1 MPKSQVNT
9 VDVKLTIHRSAGLKQ
24 ACPEGVFVSLTP
36 GDPSLWSAVLFV
48 RHGKLIIASSFEFDA
63 LPVEACFPHL
73 LFFFFLA
80 NLSALLQ
87 GPYAPAVL
95 RFQILFPDAYPRAP
109 PLVTFSTDIFH
120 PLITPLTTHM
130 YPTSAENDG
139 STTERPRL
147 PPGGFSLEHGF
158 PEWFGGSERL
168 ATGSRQGSRE
178 RRGVSP
184 SASSTKSAKST
195 SGKSPLVPPK
205 DVPRYMQ
212 TDRRTISTYSLLKYI
227 RNAFDKAEVLDA
239 VPLAATGNPGAWH
252 AWRTHRRKQ
261 AKVFDEKKNKRLSR
275 ISDVLS
281 KENGGSEQG
290 DVVASDAKS
299 IASQSTTAR
308 EPGEWNWDG
317 VWEDRVKKGVA
328 STLTESVLYGA
339 SGISDDM
346 VCCAIILMNLVS
358 RLVHV
363 ALIMKFVQIH
373 FLALE
378 EGTIEAVKGN
388 LRRTLDASA

>member
-1 MPKSQVNT
+1 MTS
-9 VDVKLTIHRSAGLKQ
+9 LTLGHLPSLWRQHLLSEFAGLKQ

-48 RHGKLIIASSFEFDA
+48 RH
-63 LPVEACFPHL
+63 
-73 LFFFFLA
+73 
-80 NLSALLQ
+80 

-130 YPTSAENDG
+130 YTTGAENDS

-158 PEWFGGSERL
+158 PEWFGGSQRPT
-168 ATGSRQGSRE
+168 AGSRRGSRD

-184 SASSTKSAKST
+184 SAASTKSARST
-195 SGKSPLVPPK
+195 SGKSPSTPSK

-212 TDRRTISTYSLLKYI
+212 TDRRTISAYSLLKYI
-227 RNAFDKAEVLDA
+227 RSSFDKTEILDT

-261 AKVFDEKKNKRLSR
+261 GKVFDGKKRKRMSG
-275 ISDVLS
+275 ISDGQT
-281 KENGGSEQG
+281 KENGSEQG
-290 DVVASDAKS
+290 DVVVSDAKS
-299 IASQSTTAR
+299 TTSPSMSLR
-308 EPGEWNWDG
+308 QPGEWNWDG

-346 VCCAIILMNLVS
+346 
-358 RLVHV
+358 
-363 ALIMKFVQIH
+363 IH

>member
-1 MPKSQVNT
+1 MTSLALGHLPSLWRQH
-9 VDVKLTIHRSAGLKQ
+9 LLSEFAGLKQ

-48 RHGKLIIASSFEFDA
+48 RHG
-63 LPVEACFPHL
+63 
-73 LFFFFLA
+73 
-80 NLSALLQ
+80 
-87 GPYAPAVL
+87 PYAPAVL
-95 RFQILFPDAYPRAP
+95 RFQIFFPDAYPRAP

-130 YPTSAENDG
+130 YPTGAENDG
-139 STTERPRL
+139 STTERPKL

-158 PEWFGGSERL
+158 PEWFGGSRRR
-168 ATGSRQGSRE
+168 ASGSRQGSRE

-184 SASSTKSAKST
+184 SAASSKSAKSG
-195 SGKSPLVPPK
+195 SGKSPAVPPK
-205 DVPRYMQ
+205 DVPPKEVPPYMQ
-212 TDRRTISTYSLLKYI
+212 TDRKTISTYSLLKYI
-227 RNAFDKAEVLDA
+227 RSTFDKAEVLDA
-239 VPLAATGNPGAWH
+239 VPLAAAGNPGAWH
-252 AWRTHRRKQ
+252 AWRTHRRKEG
-261 AKVFDEKKNKRLSR
+261 KVFDEKKSNRLSR
-275 ISDVLS
+275 LSIIDGLS
-281 KENGGSEQG
+281 KPASSEQG
-290 DVVASDAKS
+290 DAAASDAKS
-299 IASQSTTAR
+299 IGSQSTTR
-308 EPGEWNWDG
+308 EPGDWNWDG

-346 VCCAIILMNLVS
+346 
-358 RLVHV
+358 
-363 ALIMKFVQIH
+363 IH

>member
-1 MPKSQVNT
+1 MTSLALGHLPSLWRQH
-9 VDVKLTIHRSAGLKQ
+9 LLSEFAGLKQ

-48 RHGKLIIASSFEFDA
+48 RH
-63 LPVEACFPHL
+63 
-73 LFFFFLA
+73 
-80 NLSALLQ
+80 

-120 PLITPLTTHM
+120 PLITPLTTHI
-130 YPTSAENDG
+130 
-139 STTERPRL
+139 
-147 PPGGFSLEHGF
+147 LEHGF

-168 ATGSRQGSRE
+168 AAGSRHGSRE
-178 RRGVSP
+178 RRGASP

-195 SGKSPLVPPK
+195 GDKPPLVPPK
-205 DVPRYMQ
+205 DDVPRYMQ

-227 RNAFDKAEVLDA
+227 RNTFVKGEVLDT
-239 VPLAATGNPGAWH
+239 VPLAAAGNPGAWH

-261 AKVFDEKKNKRLSR
+261 RKALDENIKSNRLSR
-275 ISDVLS
+275 LSILSDLQP
-281 KENGGSEQG
+281 KGDASEQG
-290 DVVASDAKS
+290 DAIASDARS
-299 IASQSTTAR
+299 IASQSTMAR

-346 VCCAIILMNLVS
+346 
-358 RLVHV
+358 
-363 ALIMKFVQIH
+363 IH

>member
-1 MPKSQVNT
+1 MTSLALGHLPSLWRQH
-9 VDVKLTIHRSAGLKQ
+9 LLSEFAGLKQ

-48 RHGKLIIASSFEFDA
+48 RH
-63 LPVEACFPHL
+63 
-73 LFFFFLA
+73 
-80 NLSALLQ
+80 

-130 YPTSAENDG
+130 YPTSVENDG
-139 STTERPRL
+139 STAERPRL

-168 ATGSRQGSRE
+168 AAGSRHGSRE
-178 RRGVSP
+178 RRGASP

-195 SGKSPLVPPK
+195 GDKPPLVPPK
-205 DVPRYMQ
+205 DDVPRYMQ

-227 RNAFDKAEVLDA
+227 RNTFVKGEVLDT
-239 VPLAATGNPGAWH
+239 VPLAAAGNPGAWH

-261 AKVFDEKKNKRLSR
+261 RKALDENIKT
-275 ISDVLS
+275 
-281 KENGGSEQG
+281 
-290 DVVASDAKS
+290 
-299 IASQSTTAR
+299 SQSTMAR

-346 VCCAIILMNLVS
+346 VRCSTVVVIYVS
-358 RLVHV
+358 CPAMSR
-363 ALIMKFVQIH
+363 
-373 FLALE
+373 
-378 EGTIEAVKGN
+378 
-388 LRRTLDASA
+388 

>member
-1 MPKSQVNT
+1 MTSLALGHLPSLWRQH
-9 VDVKLTIHRSAGLKQ
+9 LLSEFAGLKQ

-48 RHGKLIIASSFEFDA
+48 RH
-63 LPVEACFPHL
+63 
-73 LFFFFLA
+73 
-80 NLSALLQ
+80 

-130 YPTSAENDG
+130 YPTSAETDG
-139 STTERPRL
+139 STAERPRL

-158 PEWFGGSERL
+158 PEWFGGSAARSRH
-168 ATGSRQGSRE
+168 GSRG
-178 RRGVSP
+178 RRGPSP
-184 SASSTKSAKST
+184 SASSTKSGQSSSDK
-195 SGKSPLVPPK
+195 PPMVPPK
-205 DVPRYMQ
+205 DDVPRYMQ
-212 TDRRTISTYSLLKYI
+212 TDQKTISTYSLLKYI
-227 RNAFDKAEVLDA
+227 RSSFDKAEVLDA
-239 VPLAATGNPGAWH
+239 VPLAAAGNPGAWH

-261 AKVFDEKKNKRLSR
+261 RKALNENIKSNRLSR
-275 ISDVLS
+275 LSILSDLQPR
-281 KENGGSEQG
+281 ENASEQG
-290 DVVASDAKS
+290 DAIAFDVRS
-299 IASQSTTAR
+299 IASQSTMATMAR

-346 VCCAIILMNLVS
+346 
-358 RLVHV
+358 
-363 ALIMKFVQIH
+363 IH

-388 LRRTLDASA
+388 LRRTLDASV

>member
-1 MPKSQVNT
+1 MTSLALGHLPSLWRQH
-9 VDVKLTIHRSAGLKQ
+9 LLSEFAGLKQ

-48 RHGKLIIASSFEFDA
+48 RH
-63 LPVEACFPHL
+63 
-73 LFFFFLA
+73 
-80 NLSALLQ
+80 

-130 YPTSAENDG
+130 YPTSVENDG

-158 PEWFGGSERL
+158 PEWFGGPERL
-168 ATGSRQGSRE
+168 EAESRQGSRE
-178 RRGVSP
+178 RRGASP
-184 SASSTKSAKST
+184 SAASTKSATSK
-195 SGKSPLVPPK
+195 SGKAPSVPPK

-227 RNAFDKAEVLDA
+227 RNTFDKAEVLDT
-239 VPLAATGNPGAWH
+239 VPLAASGNPGAWH

-261 AKVFDEKKNKRLSR
+261 RKALDENKNNNRLSR
-275 ISDVLS
+275 LSILSDLQP
-281 KENGGSEQG
+281 KENVSEQG
-290 DVVASDAKS
+290 DMAGSDARS
-299 IASQSTTAR
+299 IASQSTMAR

-346 VCCAIILMNLVS
+346 
-358 RLVHV
+358 
-363 ALIMKFVQIH
+363 IH

>member
-1 MPKSQVNT
+1 MTSLALGHLPSLWRQH
-9 VDVKLTIHRSAGLKQ
+9 LLSEFAGLKQ

-48 RHGKLIIASSFEFDA
+48 RH
-63 LPVEACFPHL
+63 
-73 LFFFFLA
+73 
-80 NLSALLQ
+80 

-130 YPTSAENDG
+130 YPTSVENDG
-139 STTERPRL
+139 STAERPRL
-147 PPGGFSLEHGF
+147 PPEASAWSTAFQSGLVVPNDWQLEAATAAV
-158 PEWFGGSERL
+158 SEGAHRHQHRL
-168 ATGSRQGSRE
+168 QS
-178 RRGVSP
+178 
-184 SASSTKSAKST
+184 
-195 SGKSPLVPPK
+195 
-205 DVPRYMQ
+205 
-212 TDRRTISTYSLLKYI
+212 
-227 RNAFDKAEVLDA
+227 EVLDT
-239 VPLAATGNPGAWH
+239 VPLAAAGNPGAWH

-261 AKVFDEKKNKRLSR
+261 RKALDENIKSNRLSR
-275 ISDVLS
+275 LSILSDLQP
-281 KENGGSEQG
+281 KGDASEQG
-290 DVVASDAKS
+290 DAIASDARS
-299 IASQSTTAR
+299 IASQSTMAR

-346 VCCAIILMNLVS
+346 
-358 RLVHV
+358 
-363 ALIMKFVQIH
+363 IH

>member
-1 MPKSQVNT
+1 MTS
-9 VDVKLTIHRSAGLKQ
+9 LTLGHLPSLWRQHLLSEFAGLKQ

-48 RHGKLIIASSFEFDA
+48 RH
-63 LPVEACFPHL
+63 
-73 LFFFFLA
+73 
-80 NLSALLQ
+80 

-130 YPTSAENDG
+130 YAASVESDN
-139 STTERPRL
+139 STTERPKL

-158 PEWFGGSERL
+158 PEWFGGPKRPG
-168 ATGSRQGSRE
+168 AGSRQGSHD
-178 RRGVSP
+178 RRDASP
-184 SASSTKSAKST
+184 SVLSTKSAKST
-195 SGKSPLVPPK
+195 SGKLPSTTQN

-227 RNAFDKAEVLDA
+227 RNTFDKAEVLDA
-239 VPLAATGNPGAWH
+239 VPLAAAGNQGAWH

-261 AKVFDEKKNKRLSR
+261 GRVFDDKKSKRMSR
-275 ISDVLS
+275 ISDEQT
-281 KENGGSEQG
+281 KETGSERG
-290 DVVASDAKS
+290 DVAQSDAKS
-299 IASQSTTAR
+299 ITSQSTSVR
-308 EPGEWNWDG
+308 QPGEWNWDG

-346 VCCAIILMNLVS
+346 
-358 RLVHV
+358 
-363 ALIMKFVQIH
+363 IH

>member
-1 MPKSQVNT
+1 MTS
-9 VDVKLTIHRSAGLKQ
+9 LTLGHLPSLWRQHLLSEFAGLKQ
-24 ACPEGVFVSLTP
+24 ACPEGIFVSLTP

-48 RHGKLIIASSFEFDA
+48 RH
-63 LPVEACFPHL
+63 
-73 LFFFFLA
+73 
-80 NLSALLQ
+80 

-130 YPTSAENDG
+130 YTTGVENDS
-139 STTERPRL
+139 STTERPKL

-158 PEWFGGSERL
+158 PEWFGGPPERPE
-168 ATGSRQGSRE
+168 AGSRRGSRG

-184 SASSTKSAKST
+184 SASSP
-195 SGKSPLVPPK
+195 KSPKLAGGKAPPAPPK
-205 DVPRYMQ
+205 DLPRYMQ

-227 RNAFDKAEVLDA
+227 RSAFDKAEILDT
-239 VPLAATGNPGAWH
+239 VPLAASGNPGAWH

-261 AKVFDEKKNKRLSR
+261 GKAFDEKQRKRMSR
-275 ISDVLS
+275 MSDGQTE
-281 KENGGSEQG
+281 ENDGEQG
-290 DVVASDAKS
+290 DAEASDAKS
-299 IASQSTTAR
+299 TTSQSTTVR
-308 EPGEWNWDG
+308 RPGEWNWDG

-339 SGISDDM
+339 TGISDDM
-346 VCCAIILMNLVS
+346 
-358 RLVHV
+358 
-363 ALIMKFVQIH
+363 IH

>member
-1 MPKSQVNT
+1 MTSLALGHLPSLWRQH
-9 VDVKLTIHRSAGLKQ
+9 LLSEFAGLKQ

-48 RHGKLIIASSFEFDA
+48 RH
-63 LPVEACFPHL
+63 
-73 LFFFFLA
+73 
-80 NLSALLQ
+80 

-130 YPTSAENDG
+130 YPTSAETDG
-139 STTERPRL
+139 STAERPRL

-158 PEWFGGSERL
+158 PEWFGGSGR
-168 ATGSRQGSRE
+168 RHGSRE
-178 RRGVSP
+178 RRGPSP
-184 SASSTKSAKST
+184 SAASIKSAKS
-195 SGKSPLVPPK
+195 SSDRPPLVPPK
-205 DVPRYMQ
+205 DDVPRYMQ
-212 TDRRTISTYSLLKYI
+212 TDRTTISTYSLLKYI
-227 RNAFDKAEVLDA
+227 RSAFDKAEVLDT
-239 VPLAATGNPGAWH
+239 VPLAAAGNPGAWH

-261 AKVFDEKKNKRLSR
+261 RKALAENIKSNRLSR
-275 ISDVLS
+275 LSILSDLQP
-281 KENGGSEQG
+281 KENASEQG
-290 DVVASDAKS
+290 DAIAFDVRS
-299 IASQSTTAR
+299 IASQSTMAR

-346 VCCAIILMNLVS
+346 
-358 RLVHV
+358 
-363 ALIMKFVQIH
+363 IH

-388 LRRTLDASA
+388 LRRTLDASV

>member
-1 MPKSQVNT
+1 MTSLALGHLPSLWRQH
-9 VDVKLTIHRSAGLKQ
+9 LLSEFAGLKQ

-36 GDPSLWSAVLFV
+36 GEPSLWSAVLFV
-48 RHGKLIIASSFEFDA
+48 RHG
-63 LPVEACFPHL
+63 
-73 LFFFFLA
+73 
-80 NLSALLQ
+80 
-87 GPYAPAVL
+87 PYAPAVL
-95 RFQILFPDAYPRAP
+95 RFQIMFPDAYPRAP

-130 YPTSAENDG
+130 YAASVESDK
-139 STTERPRL
+139 STTERPKL

-158 PEWFGGSERL
+158 PEWFGGPQRSE
-168 ATGSRQGSRE
+168 AGSRRSK
-178 RRGVSP
+178 SP
-184 SASSTKSAKST
+184 SAVSTKSSKRRSM
-195 SGKSPLVPPK
+195 KPPPVPEK
-205 DVPRYMQ
+205 DNLPRYMQ

-227 RNAFDKAEVLDA
+227 RSTFDKAEVLDA
-239 VPLAATGNPGAWH
+239 VPLSAAGNPGAWH

-261 AKVFDEKKNKRLSR
+261 EKVDEKKTYRLSR
-275 ISDVLS
+275 LS
-281 KENGGSEQG
+281 ILSGDTTRDFGSERG
-290 DVVASDAKS
+290 DGAAESDAKS
-299 IASQSTTAR
+299 ITSSQATR

-346 VCCAIILMNLVS
+346 
-358 RLVHV
+358 
-363 ALIMKFVQIH
+363 IH

>member
-1 MPKSQVNT
+1 MTSLDLGHLPSLWRQH
-9 VDVKLTIHRSAGLKQ
+9 LLSEFAGLKQ

-36 GDPSLWSAVLFV
+36 GEPALWSAVLFV
-48 RHGKLIIASSFEFDA
+48 RH
-63 LPVEACFPHL
+63 
-73 LFFFFLA
+73 
-80 NLSALLQ
+80 

-130 YPTSAENDG
+130 YAASVESDK
-139 STTERPRL
+139 STTERPKL

-158 PEWFGGSERL
+158 PEWFGGPEGPEAARGHNRRSSL
-168 ATGSRQGSRE
+168 A
-178 RRGVSP
+178 P
-184 SASSTKSAKST
+184 SIFSTKSSRRRSFK
-195 SGKSPLVPPK
+195 PPPASEK
-205 DVPRYMQ
+205 NLPRYMQ
-212 TDRRTISTYSLLKYI
+212 TDPKTISTYSLLKYI
-227 RNAFDKAEVLDA
+227 RSTFDKAEVLDA
-239 VPLAATGNPGAWH
+239 VPLSAAGNPGAWH

-261 AKVFDEKKNKRLSR
+261 EKVDDKKMYRLSR
-275 ISDVLS
+275 LS
-281 KENGGSEQG
+281 ILSGDTTKEFGSERG
-290 DVVASDAKS
+290 DVPESDAKS
-299 IASQSTTAR
+299 ITSSQATTVR

-346 VCCAIILMNLVS
+346 
-358 RLVHV
+358 
-363 ALIMKFVQIH
+363 IH

>member
-1 MPKSQVNT
+1 MTSLALGQLPSLWRQH
-9 VDVKLTIHRSAGLKQ
+9 LLSEFAGLKQ

-48 RHGKLIIASSFEFDA
+48 RHG
-63 LPVEACFPHL
+63 
-73 LFFFFLA
+73 
-80 NLSALLQ
+80 
-87 GPYAPAVL
+87 PYAPAVL
-95 RFQILFPDAYPRAP
+95 RFQIFFPDAYPRAP

-130 YPTSAENDG
+130 YPTSVESDG
-139 STTERPRL
+139 STTERPKL

-158 PEWFGGSERL
+158 PEWFGGSRRR
-168 ATGSRQGSRE
+168 AGGSRQGSPG
-178 RRGVSP
+178 RRGASP
-184 SASSTKSAKST
+184 SSASTQSAKSASS
-195 SGKSPLVPPK
+195 KSPPVPPKDVPPKDVQPK

-212 TDRRTISTYSLLKYI
+212 TDRKTISTYSLLKYI
-227 RNAFDKAEVLDA
+227 RSTFDKAEVLDA
-239 VPLAATGNPGAWH
+239 VPLAAAGNPGAWH
-252 AWRTHRRKQ
+252 AWRTHRRKEG
-261 AKVFDEKKNKRLSR
+261 KVFDEKKGHRLSR
-275 ISDVLS
+275 LS
-281 KENGGSEQG
+281 RLSIYDGLPKLASSEQG
-290 DVVASDAKS
+290 DAAASDAKS
-299 IASQSTTAR
+299 IGSQSTTR
-308 EPGEWNWDG
+308 EPGDWNWDG

-346 VCCAIILMNLVS
+346 
-358 RLVHV
+358 
-363 ALIMKFVQIH
+363 IH

>member
-1 MPKSQVNT
+1 MTSLALGHLPSLWRQH
-9 VDVKLTIHRSAGLKQ
+9 LLSEFAGLKQ

-48 RHGKLIIASSFEFDA
+48 RH
-63 LPVEACFPHL
+63 
-73 LFFFFLA
+73 
-80 NLSALLQ
+80 

-130 YPTSAENDG
+130 YPTSTETDG
-139 STTERPRL
+139 STAERPRL

-158 PEWFGGSERL
+158 PEWFGGSDRL
-168 ATGSRQGSRE
+168 VAGSRHGSRE
-178 RRGVSP
+178 RRGPSP

-195 SGKSPLVPPK
+195 SDKPPLVPPK
-205 DVPRYMQ
+205 DDVPRYMQ

-227 RNAFDKAEVLDA
+227 RSAFDKAEILDT
-239 VPLAATGNPGAWH
+239 VPLAAAGNPGAWH

-261 AKVFDEKKNKRLSR
+261 RKALDESIKSNRLSR
-275 ISDVLS
+275 LSILSDLQP
-281 KENGGSEQG
+281 KDNASEQG
-290 DVVASDAKS
+290 DAIAFDVRS
-299 IASQSTTAR
+299 IASQSTMAR

-346 VCCAIILMNLVS
+346 
-358 RLVHV
+358 
-363 ALIMKFVQIH
+363 IH

>member
-1 MPKSQVNT
+1 MTSLALGQLPSLWRQH
-9 VDVKLTIHRSAGLKQ
+9 LLSEFAGLKQ

-48 RHGKLIIASSFEFDA
+48 RH
-63 LPVEACFPHL
+63 
-73 LFFFFLA
+73 
-80 NLSALLQ
+80 

-130 YPTSAENDG
+130 YPTTVENDS

-158 PEWFGGSERL
+158 PEWFGGSDRL
-168 ATGSRQGSRE
+168 AAGSRHGSHE
-178 RRGVSP
+178 RRGASP
-184 SASSTKSAKST
+184 SSSSTKSAKS
-195 SGKSPLVPPK
+195 SNSKPPLVPPK
-205 DVPRYMQ
+205 DNVPRYMQ
-212 TDRRTISTYSLLKYI
+212 TDRKTISTYSLLRYI
-227 RNAFDKAEVLDA
+227 RNTFVKSEALDT
-239 VPLAATGNPGAWH
+239 VPLAAAGNPGAWH

-261 AKVFDEKKNKRLSR
+261 RKALAENIKSNRLSR
-275 ISDVLS
+275 LSILSDIQP
-281 KENGGSEQG
+281 SEQG
-290 DVVASDAKS
+290 DNTAFDAKS

-346 VCCAIILMNLVS
+346 
-358 RLVHV
+358 
-363 ALIMKFVQIH
+363 IH

>member
-1 MPKSQVNT
+1 MTSLSLGHLPSLWRQH
-9 VDVKLTIHRSAGLKQ
+9 LLSEFAGLKQ

-36 GDPSLWSAVLFV
+36 GEPSLWSAVLFV
-48 RHGKLIIASSFEFDA
+48 RHG
-63 LPVEACFPHL
+63 
-73 LFFFFLA
+73 
-80 NLSALLQ
+80 
-87 GPYAPAVL
+87 PYAPAVL
-95 RFQILFPDAYPRAP
+95 RFQIMFPDAYPRAP

-130 YPTSAENDG
+130 YAASVESDK
-139 STTERPRL
+139 STTERPKL

-158 PEWFGGSERL
+158 PEWFGGPERSE
-168 ATGSRQGSRE
+168 AGSGQG
-178 RRGVSP
+178 RRSASP
-184 SASSTKSAKST
+184 SAVSTKSSKRKSL
-195 SGKSPLVPPK
+195 KPPPPPEK
-205 DVPRYMQ
+205 DLPRYMQ
-212 TDRRTISTYSLLKYI
+212 TDRKTISTYALLKYI
-227 RNAFDKAEVLDA
+227 RSTFDKAEVLDA
-239 VPLAATGNPGAWH
+239 VPLSAAGNPGAWH

-261 AKVFDEKKNKRLSR
+261 EKVDDKKMYRLSR
-275 ISDVLS
+275 LSILSGDTTRETGSDR
-281 KENGGSEQG
+281 G
-290 DVVASDAKS
+290 DAAESDAKS
-299 IASQSTTAR
+299 ITSSLATTVR

-346 VCCAIILMNLVS
+346 
-358 RLVHV
+358 
-363 ALIMKFVQIH
+363 IH